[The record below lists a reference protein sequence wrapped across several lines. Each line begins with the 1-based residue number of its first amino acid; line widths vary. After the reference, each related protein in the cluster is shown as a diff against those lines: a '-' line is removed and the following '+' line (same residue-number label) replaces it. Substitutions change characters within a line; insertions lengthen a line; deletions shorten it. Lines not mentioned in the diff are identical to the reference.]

1 MKREEPYTIDN
12 NRMDKLINNMYIP
25 VNYTPPLEASNAVLE
40 TLKNSFT
47 AVEELNERIKAT
59 DDDISKSSLRQQKS
73 AICKQMIE
81 YSGKRH
87 NESHDQGFRD
97 KCMEYRV
104 YFGDKLEGD
113 SDLIEKYYGHFQ
125 NRNPDTFVLENDMLV
140 EIRSLYK
147 DSFKETVRQKLAEK
161 NVGSVSI
168 HYAWQGHMLTN
179 YNNYEQNCI
188 NHERQIE
195 KLQEMILNCGA
206 TPRWGATT
214 QSFTDAKPLE
224 NKLNQYHASGIERLT
239 IDLNQLIG
247 QFIDKGI
254 MHQSYLDFR
263 KLCEQSGEPLEESE
277 ALLEIKDLQ
286 EKLTEKIAQTL
297 DNHDFDEQT
306 KSQAFQL
313 FNSQYKQ
320 HLNKLQNIEKSI
332 KPINDGLL
340 ACGNSQNSVPNFDK
354 FESLTKS
361 LNQQKRE
368 IKNWKNKSDSLSE
381 EIIKTV
387 ITFAQEKMSI
397 ILELKSIGEN
407 LEEKIN
413 KTLDDKIKDE
423 NIKEEVKNQVWQMP
437 IYSRIYEK
445 FFDKLET
452 HKQLVKTHEDK
463 ILNSDTLSKTNSL
476 NTELKKIHN
485 DATDELNFHTNQV
498 IKHFVTKAL
507 QLAGQQSEQSSTMA
521 DINNLY
527 DEFNENANKNWTE
540 NNISQKIKSAVDKL
554 FRSKCDDHLK
564 KLKNVAEEVQK
575 LETELL
581 LCDNFKESKK
591 IVASLNE
598 KQKAIDNWKQGS
610 DKLIEEITKK
620 IIEFSSTMPAIV
632 NPIENH
638 QPNSLVPVD
647 SVAISEIQS
656 LLSKFPEKLNGSL
669 SKENL
674 SQKIKSDVC
683 KITRSKCDQHLEQLK
698 LIEKSIKKYEALPIS
713 DEVINHLA
721 QRYDQIEKWKHNS
734 DNLIEQITN
743 KAIEMSYQT
752 GQVQSVSNQ
761 QLLDKIAQLEEKLAQ
776 QQHPSFEA
784 LSSIAHPH
792 SEPYSEPS
800 LEEYNQEAQSL
811 LEQNV
816 EGDDEFNEKKDKIIK
831 EIMDKLLDHPSLQQ
845 VQELKQELD
854 YIRSVLKENQDE
866 EANESLASSIE
877 GYDAELK
884 DYYDGF
890 VNEFNNAFT
899 SSQAVFGGGIKLD
912 ATKPIGESIATS
924 IAEYGSRLIPIV
936 GDAIATG
943 IKTGS
948 TYKAERKLKENCNN
962 LNKFGV
968 STTRLEKIAKY
979 LAKKVIDN
987 DDAKPT
993 IKGYVPPATGNVKK
1007 FLDKINIKDEDS
1019 NQEKLGHIHAQK
1031 VLKEYIYNGKFKT
1044 LPLDSGNPVKKLL
1057 LDWMTD
1063 EFKKD
1068 DINEQA
1074 ENNLPNLIDEAIVQ
1088 AEEELANASLLPEG
1102 QGVIGGQMQSIQQPM
1117 GQLQS
1122 VVVESDEEDLT
1133 PRTMRKMIKELKT
1146 KNNQLQDEKSAK
1158 DIIIQEKDGVIQEK
1172 NNRIEQ
1178 LETNPL
1184 VDIDKWVLK
1193 TDVESIIAEG
1203 EIELNDTKNLL
1214 NNKNEIIQQII
1225 EESSAKDVLLEDQKK
1240 IAYDQKIII
1249 TDQQKVIE
1257 KKDIEIEI
1265 SNKEK
1270 LKQAKEI
1277 ANLHQD
1283 KDDLRDHRDHLK
1295 VQVKEQKEL
1304 TQKITEEKDVK
1315 ISDLQKLIDELRQD
1329 VSYTMIQHIDDSS
1342 VDESQLQHHE
1352 VQMSGQIP
1360 THEIVIE

>member
-1 MKREEPYTIDN
+1 MKRQEHKISDSYNDYLNKAIQN
-12 NRMDKLINNMYIP
+12 IYIP
-25 VNYTPPLEASNAVLE
+25 VNYTPILPESRNGVIGTLE
-40 TLKNSFT
+40 NSFKE
-47 AVEELNERIKAT
+47 VEKLNERIKST
-59 DDDISKSSLRQQKS
+59 DDDELKSSLRQKKN
-73 AICKQMIE
+73 AICKEMIE
-81 YSGKRH
+81 YSNNSINKSQVH
-87 NESHDQGFRD
+87 KDQE
-97 KCMEYRV
+97 EYRD
-104 YFGDKLEGD
+104 YKRKFGDE
-113 SDLIEKYYGHFQ
+113 Q
-125 NRNPDTFVLENDMLV
+125 ENDTDLM
-140 EIRSLYK
+140 EKHYGE
-147 DSFKETVRQKLAEK
+147 FKPE
-161 NVGSVSI
+161 NHS
-168 HYAWQGHMLTN
+168 
-179 YNNYEQNCI
+179 NN
-188 NHERQIE
+188 
-195 KLQEMILNCGA
+195 KM
-206 TPRWGATT
+206 
-214 QSFTDAKPLE
+214 
-224 NKLNQYHASGIERLT
+224 
-239 IDLNQLIG
+239 
-247 QFIDKGI
+247 
-254 MHQSYLDFR
+254 
-263 KLCEQSGEPLEESE
+263 
-277 ALLEIKDLQ
+277 LLE
-286 EKLTEKIAQTL
+286 
-297 DNHDFDEQT
+297 T
-306 KSQAFQL
+306 KS
-313 FNSQYKQ
+313 YY
-320 HLNKLQNIEKSI
+320 E
-332 KPINDGLL
+332 D
-340 ACGNSQNSVPNFDK
+340 
-354 FESLTKS
+354 
-361 LNQQKRE
+361 
-368 IKNWKNKSDSLSE
+368 
-381 EIIKTV
+381 
-387 ITFAQEKMSI
+387 
-397 ILELKSIGEN
+397 

-413 KTLDDKIKDE
+413 KTLDDKNVNQESIDKTWQFVRQNYKNHVEKCESHEKFVKQMQAKVLEHGTLWGGTNKPKSFIDAKNMAEQLNVNHKQAIDNLKFNSDQVVKQFIAKGLELSGKSPEESSIILEIKSIGEHLEEKINKSLVDK
-423 NIKEEVKNQVWQMP
+423 NIDDEVKLQVWQMP
-437 IYSRIYEK
+437 FYSSKYKQVLDKLKTHEQFVRIYE
-445 FFDKLET
+445 DK
-452 HKQLVKTHEDK
+452 V
-463 ILNSDTLSKTNSL
+463 LNCDSSSKANSL
-476 NTELKKIHN
+476 NMELKKMHQ
-485 DATDELNFHTNQV
+485 DVTEELNFHTNQA

-507 QLAGQQSEQSSTMA
+507 QISGKPLEETSMMSDIKSLA
-521 DINNLY
+521 N
-527 DEFNENANKNWTE
+527 EFNEKTSKSWSE
-540 NNISQKIKSAVDKL
+540 NNISEKIKSAVDKL
-554 FRSKCDDHLK
+554 FHSKCEQHLE
-564 KLKNVAEEVQK
+564 KLKLIEKSVQK
-575 LETELL
+575 SEHELL
-581 LCDNFKESKK
+581 MCDSLKQAKY
-591 IVASLNE
+591 ITDSLNQ
-598 KQKAIDNWKQGS
+598 KQKDIDNWRLES
-610 DKLIEEITKK
+610 DKLIEEITEKA
-620 IIEFSSTMPAIV
+620 IEFSYQMPAIL
-632 NPIENH
+632 NHIENH
-638 QPNSLVPVD
+638 QLNSLVPVD

-669 SKENL
+669 SNENL

-698 LIEKSIKKYEALPIS
+698 LIEKSIKKYEALPVS
-713 DEVINHLA
+713 EKVINHLA
-721 QRYDQIEKWKHNS
+721 QRYDQIEKWKHDS

-743 KAIEMSYQT
+743 KAIEMSYQS
-752 GQVQSVSNQ
+752 GQSGQAQSILNQ
-761 QLLDKIAQLEEKLAQ
+761 ELLNKVAQLEEKLA

-831 EIMDKLLDHPSLQQ
+831 EIMDKLPDHPSLQQ

-866 EANESLASSIE
+866 EANDSLASSME

-993 IKGYVPPATGNVKK
+993 IKGYVPPTTGNVKK

-1074 ENNLPNLIDEAIVQ
+1074 ENNLPNLIDEVIVQ

-1122 VVVESDEEDLT
+1122 VGVESDEEDLT

-1146 KNNQLQDEKSAK
+1146 KNNQLRDEKSAK
-1158 DIIIQEKDGVIQEK
+1158 DTIIQEKNIVIQEK
-1172 NNRIEQ
+1172 VDRIEQ

-1184 VDIDKWVLK
+1184 ADPDQWISKAQ
-1193 TDVESIIAEG
+1193 VEVIIAEG
-1203 EIELNDTKNLL
+1203 QIEMDKIKNDN
-1214 NNKNEIIQQII
+1214 QII
-1225 EESSAKDVLLEDQKK
+1225 KAESSAKDVLLEDQKK
-1240 IAYDQKIII
+1240 IAHDQKIII

-1277 ANLHQD
+1277 VDLHQD
-1283 KDDLRDHRDHLK
+1283 KDDLRDHRDYLK
-1295 VQVKEQKEL
+1295 VQVKEQKEI

-1329 VSYTMIQHIDDSS
+1329 VSYTMIQRIDDSS

-1352 VQMSGQIP
+1352 IQMSGQIP
-1360 THEIVIE
+1360 THEIVVE